1 MLHMLQTLR
10 AKTTTDKKKEIEIIY
25 NLIFQNAFY
34 SLECM
39 RAGGSKNEPDNYC
52 FIENITEDE
61 TEAETCLQTLAK
73 GKVFPVHIKDV
84 IEDYFK

>member
-1 MLHMLQTLR
+1 MKSIVT
-10 AKTTTDKKKEIEIIY
+10 KTASARKKEEEIIY
-25 NLIFQNAFY
+25 NLIFQNALY
-34 SLECM
+34 SLECI
-39 RAGGSKNEPDNYC
+39 RVGGEKEPKYYC

-61 TEAETCLQTLAK
+61 TEAENCLYTLAN